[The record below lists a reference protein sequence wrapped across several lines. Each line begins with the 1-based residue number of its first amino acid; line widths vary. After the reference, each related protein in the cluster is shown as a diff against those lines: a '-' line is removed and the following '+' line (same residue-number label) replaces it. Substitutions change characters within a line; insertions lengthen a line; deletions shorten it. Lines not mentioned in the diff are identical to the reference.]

1 MWDNIISF
9 IDAIIIHTLLLA
21 IVFFSIDLPDE
32 SLLTS
37 SAPENTIQA
46 VALDEQQVL
55 AAISR
60 WKSEQVI
67 ENKALRAQQQTLEQ
81 KKRDIQKTVL
91 KETQSLEQLQKQK
104 DAEQQRLADI
114 EQQQL
119 LETLALEEL
128 KYEKAQEEA
137 RLAREAE
144 EKRQAAE
151 LARLTQETEEQAE
164 EEEARLASEPK
175 IPAIEQA
182 PLADEQLETKRQ
194 TTAATRQSQSKKR
207 LQKVT
212 LQLQKKIRQ
221 HWIRPRYGY
230 YSGLSCVIEIR
241 LKPGGVINE
250 VNIIKSSGNLAFD
263 YSATSAIHKASPLR
277 IPHDLFEAFQH
288 FTFTFKPH

>member
-55 AAISR
+55 ATISR
-60 WKSEQVI
+60 WENEQVI
-67 ENKALRAQQQTLEQ
+67 ENKALRAQQQALEQ

-137 RLAREAE
+137 RLAREADA
-144 EKRQAAE
+144 KRQAAE
-151 LARLTQETEEQAE
+151 LARLTQEAEEQIE
-164 EEEARLASEPK
+164 EEDRPLPIEDN
-175 IPAIEQA
+175 AIEQQ
-182 PLADEQLETKRQ
+182 PLADKKWE
-194 TTAATRQSQSKKR
+194 TTAATRQSQNKKR
-207 LQKVT
+207 LQKIT
-212 LQLQKKIRQ
+212 LQLQKKILQ
-221 HWIRPRYGY
+221 QWIRPRYGY
-230 YSGLSCVIEIR
+230 YTGLSCVIEIR

-250 VNIIKSSGNLAFD
+250 VNIIKSSGNLVFD
-263 YSATSAIHKASPLR
+263 HSAISAIHEASPLR

-288 FTFTFKPH
+288 FYFTFK

>member
-9 IDAIIIHTLLLA
+9 IDAIIIHALLLA

-114 EQQQL
+114 EQQL

-144 EKRQAAE
+144 AKRQAAE

-175 IPAIEQA
+175 IQAIEQA

-230 YSGLSCVIEIR
+230 YTGLSCVIEIR

-250 VNIIKSSGNLAFD
+250 VNIIKSSGNLVFD
-263 YSATSAIHKASPLR
+263 HSAISAIHEASPLR

-288 FTFTFKPH
+288 FYFTFKP